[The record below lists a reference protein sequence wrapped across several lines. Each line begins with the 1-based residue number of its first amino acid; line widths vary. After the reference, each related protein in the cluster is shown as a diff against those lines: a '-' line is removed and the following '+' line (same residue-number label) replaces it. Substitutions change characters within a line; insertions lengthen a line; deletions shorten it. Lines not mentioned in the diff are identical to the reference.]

1 MNCTQRTKPL
11 FTHCY
16 SSKLMDKTKQFKKV
30 HISKMTGKLLGLNAI
45 STNTTTNDFCIKQ
58 FLSDKDTICKNC
70 YSHIMLN
77 SYRKNMQACLQ
88 RNSDL
93 LSTSILHQ
101 QQLPTILDL
110 YFRFQAHGEL
120 INDIHFINLINIC
133 LKNPLTVFACWTK
146 RKDIVNKVFK
156 TMDKPKNL
164 ILIFSNPIKSKIM
177 QRVPKHFDKTF
188 NNVLENEN
196 IEQQNCTGQK
206 CKDCLACYKFDT
218 TTTIVEK
225 VKKY

>member
-1 MNCTQRTKPL
+1 MQAI
-11 FTHCY
+11 
-16 SSKLMDKTKQFKKV
+16 
-30 HISKMTGKLLGLNAI
+30 HISKMTGKLESLKAI
-45 STNTTTNDFCIKQ
+45 STNTTTNEFCIKQ
-58 FLSDKDTICKNC
+58 FLSNKDTICKNC

-93 LSTSILHQ
+93 LSSSILHQ

-133 LKNPLTVFACWTK
+133 LK
-146 RKDIVNKVFK
+146 
-156 TMDKPKNL
+156 
-164 ILIFSNPIKSKIM
+164 
-177 QRVPKHFDKTF
+177 HE
-188 NNVLENEN
+188 NVEL
-196 IEQQNCTGQK
+196 QNCTGQK